1 MSKLKSLFSAPSR
14 SATSLMEREQRQRR
28 EMRYEL
34 NFQLNRRISL

>member
-1 MSKLKSLFSAPSR
+1 MSKLKNLFSAPSR
-14 SATSLMEREQRQRR
+14 SATSLMEREKRLRR